1 MQLTNMCCIAL
12 RREGDSNPR
21 YALGVYTLSRRA
33 SSATRASLL
42 YLYFISFFA
51 LCKQIY
57 PHLSKALQR
66 YEKFLISRAFAS
78 LLFIP
83 LGNLLLI
90 RKYQYRIS
98 IESKLILL
106 FYGYFV
112 GFHHYIIP
120 SKGTLIHE
128 HSAHRHLQF

>member
-1 MQLTNMCCIAL
+1 MQPTNLCCIAL

-42 YLYFISFFA
+42 YLFPFFRFKKY
-51 LCKQIY
+51 LFSLF
-57 PHLSKALQR
+57 PKALQR

-78 LLFIP
+78 RLFVVIS
-83 LGNLLLI
+83 NLLSI
-90 RKYQYRIS
+90 REYQYRIS